1 MLNDKTGAHLKMH
14 LIVFIWGF
22 TAVLGDLISIQE
34 YRLVWFRMGLATV
47 FLYLWQ
53 RSRKVNLAISR
64 ALLLKTAGVGL
75 LIALH
80 WIFFFKA
87 IKISNV
93 SITLAVFSTGSFFAA
108 LLEPFFFKRKML
120 WYEVFF
126 GLIIVAGLSFIIQVE
141 VQYLEGAICALFS
154 LIMGVLFTL
163 CNGKLTRNNPASIL
177 TVYEFFAGFL
187 AVSVYLLATGEVT
200 AELLQLSGSDWF
212 YLLILASICTAYAFT
227 ASVDIMK
234 KLSPYTVMLT
244 TNLEP
249 VYGIFLAYFILG
261 DSEQMSLGFYIGAA
275 VILATVLL
283 NGYIKSRSRVS
294 S

>member
-1 MLNDKTGAHLKMH
+1 MKLS
-14 LIVFIWGF
+14 
-22 TAVLGDLISIQE
+22 AVGI
-34 YRLVWFRMGLATV
+34 
-47 FLYLWQ
+47 
-53 RSRKVNLAISR
+53 
-64 ALLLKTAGVGL
+64 

-141 VQYLEGAICALFS
+141 IKYLEGILCALFS

-163 CNGKLTRNNPASIL
+163 FNGKLTRDNASSIL
-177 TVYEFFAGFL
+177 TLYEFTAGFL
-187 AVSVYLLATGEVT
+187 LVGIYLLFAGDYD
-200 AELLQLSGSDWF
+200 AQMFSLSLNDWI
-212 YLLILASICTAYAFT
+212 YLLVLASICTAYAFT
-227 ASVDIMK
+227 ASVEVMK

-261 DSEQMSLGFYIGAA
+261 DSEQMSAGFYIGAA
-275 VILATVLL
+275 VILVTVLL
-283 NGYIKSRSRVS
+283 NGYIKSRSKVS

>member
-1 MLNDKTGAHLKMH
+1 MLNDKTASHLKMH

-22 TAVLGDLISIQE
+22 TAVLGDLISIRE
-34 YRLVWFRMGLATV
+34 YRLVWFRMGLAAF
-47 FLYLWQ
+47 FLFLWLK
-53 RSRKVNLAISR
+53 SRKTDLKISKPLIMKLS
-64 ALLLKTAGVGL
+64 AVGI

-141 VQYLEGAICALFS
+141 IKYLEGILCALFS

-163 CNGKLTRNNPASIL
+163 FNGKLTRDNASSIL
-177 TVYEFFAGFL
+177 TLYEFTAGFL
-187 AVSVYLLATGEVT
+187 LVGIYLLFAGDYD
-200 AELLQLSGSDWF
+200 AQMFSLSLNDWI
-212 YLLILASICTAYAFT
+212 YLLVLASICTAYAFT
-227 ASVDIMK
+227 ASVEVMK

-261 DSEQMSLGFYIGAA
+261 DSEQMSAGFYIGAA
-275 VILATVLL
+275 VILVTVLL
-283 NGYIKSRSRVS
+283 NGYIKSRSKVS